1 MEEKILNK
9 GFKIKRGF
17 YSVFFMFFFVAVLVL
32 ANLIIQNYDFKYD
45 LTKEKFYSLSEQSLK
60 IINDLKEKINIYV
73 LSAPEENNFM
83 VNKLLEKYKS
93 KNINLEYKSQE
104 KVSVFKKKFENG
116 GEIPDGSIIVE
127 AKNKFKII
135 KPEDFFEYDID
146 YTTFQQKLKGIN
158 IEPEIT
164 NAIYYVTNDFSPKI
178 YKLIGHGEED
188 LNDIYKKQ
196 IEFAGYELKDL
207 DLLNEKKVP
216 DDCEILFITTPE
228 KDWTEQEKNLIDD
241 YLSEHSVIIFMDL
254 TNKSFENVNAL
265 TKKYGFE
272 FRNNLVIE
280 NSGENFLRDYKTYLI
295 PNYTQNEICD
305 KLQDKKYKLL
315 VPFCQHIFI
324 NHDDNIKVLLESSK
338 DSYAKINPDSKN
350 IEKAKND
357 LSGPLN
363 LAICFSK
370 DKTKIIAV
378 GSKYILDP
386 EINNFVRGSNLDFL
400 ISALNNLCANKNKS
414 LYVPPKNYDN
424 KYISFTHNQ
433 ALIIS
438 FTSIIIIPLIIF
450 VVGLIIIKKRQ
461 NQS

>member
-1 MEEKILNK
+1 MNK

-32 ANLIIQNYDFKYD
+32 ANLIIENYDFKYD

-104 KVSVFKKKFENG
+104 KVAVFKKKFEIG

-135 KPEDFFEYDID
+135 KPEDFFEYDFD

-178 YKLIGHGEED
+178 YKLNGHGEED
-188 LNDIYKKQ
+188 LNDVYKKQ

-241 YLSEHSVIIFMDL
+241 YLSEHSAIIFMDL
-254 TNKSFENVNAL
+254 TNKSFDNLNAL

-272 FRNNLVIE
+272 FKNGLVIE

-315 VPFCQHIFI
+315 IPFCQHIFI
-324 NHDDNIKVLLESSK
+324 NQDENIKVLLESSK

-350 IEKAKND
+350 IEKEKND

-363 LAICFSK
+363 LAIYYSK

-378 GSKYILDP
+378 GSKYILEP

-414 LYVPPKNYDN
+414 LYVPPKNYDK

-438 FTSIIIIPLIIF
+438 VTSIIIIPLIIF

>member
-1 MEEKILNK
+1 M
-9 GFKIKRGF
+9 
-17 YSVFFMFFFVAVLVL
+17 
-32 ANLIIQNYDFKYD
+32 
-45 LTKEKFYSLSEQSLK
+45 
-60 IINDLKEKINIYV
+60 
-73 LSAPEENNFM
+73 
-83 VNKLLEKYKS
+83 
-93 KNINLEYKSQE
+93 
-104 KVSVFKKKFENG
+104 
-116 GEIPDGSIIVE
+116 
-127 AKNKFKII
+127 
-135 KPEDFFEYDID
+135 
-146 YTTFQQKLKGIN
+146 KLKGIN

-178 YKLIGHGEED
+178 YKLNGHGEED
-188 LNDIYKKQ
+188 LNDVYKKQ

-207 DLLNEKKVP
+207 DLLNKTKVP

-228 KDWTEQEKNLIDD
+228 KDWTEPEKNLIDD
-241 YLSEHSVIIFMDL
+241 YLSEHSAIIFMDL

-272 FRNNLVIE
+272 FKNSLVIE

-315 VPFCQHIFI
+315 IPFCQHIFI
-324 NHDDNIKVLLESSK
+324 NQDENIKVLLESSK
-338 DSYAKINPDSKN
+338 DSYAKISPDSKN
-350 IEKAKND
+350 IEKEKND

-363 LAICFSK
+363 LAICYSK

-378 GSKYILDP
+378 GSKYILEP
-386 EINNFVRGSNLDFL
+386 EVNNFVRGSNLDFL

-414 LYVPPKNYDN
+414 LYVPPKNYDK
-424 KYISFTHNQ
+424 KYISFTHSQ

-438 FTSIIIIPLIIF
+438 VTSIIIIPLIVFIAG
-450 VVGLIIIKKRQ
+450 VIIVKKRQ